1 MDSHG
6 PPCVRP
12 FCVTAGRLRFFCT
25 QPQRAPRFVEVATLK
40 LRLLYTQFDLAEG
53 FCPAFEFPGQPF
65 VADPGL
71 PPKVGAAPPGGG
83 VATGLPE
90 ATQAEECLRSTTPKA
105 KPGPPGESKLEP
117 VGSPVAGAAPFLGE
131 VEEEKKERKERRS
144 APRGHRDPR
153 SETSQKSRG
162 EVKEDPYTASAKRR
176 RSESADRHGR
186 KRSRKTRSRTRRR
199 SRTRS
204 RHRSR
209 QRRREE
215 FPEASREKRS
225 PKFEEVKK
233 ESPSSERKPKSGRA
247 SARACPATLPR

>member
-6 PPCVRP
+6 PPCVCP

-53 FCPAFEFPGQPF
+53 FCPAFELPGQPF
-65 VADPGL
+65 VADPDL
-71 PPKVGAAPPGGG
+71 PPKVGAAPPGSCHWPSRGNS
-83 VATGLPE
+83 
-90 ATQAEECLRSTTPKA
+90 AEECLRSTTPKA

-117 VGSPVAGAAPFLGE
+117 VGSPVAGAAPSLPRNGE
-131 VEEEKKERKERRS
+131 VEEEKKERKESRS

-153 SETSQKSRG
+153 SETSQKSRR

-176 RSESADRHGR
+176 RSESAHRHGR
-186 KRSRKTRSRTRRR
+186 KRFRKTRSRTRRR
-199 SRTRS
+199 SRARS

-233 ESPSSERKPKSGRA
+233 ES
-247 SARACPATLPR
+247 ARACPATLPR

>member
-1 MDSHG
+1 M
-6 PPCVRP
+6 
-12 FCVTAGRLRFFCT
+12 
-25 QPQRAPRFVEVATLK
+25 
-40 LRLLYTQFDLAEG
+40 
-53 FCPAFEFPGQPF
+53 
-65 VADPGL
+65 
-71 PPKVGAAPPGGG
+71 
-83 VATGLPE
+83 
-90 ATQAEECLRSTTPKA
+90 
-105 KPGPPGESKLEP
+105 
-117 VGSPVAGAAPFLGE
+117 AGAAPSLPRNGE
-131 VEEEKKERKERRS
+131 VEEEKKERKESRS

-153 SETSQKSRG
+153 SETSQKSRR

-233 ESPSSERKPKSGRA
+233 ESPSSERKPKSGRVPVQ
-247 SARACPATLPR
+247 SLPCHPPEIVGGGCQHPHQSPPPDRGYWTGPIRAYRREEEPPETCEEEEWPQSKGVKKREKNRAFREANYGRGWHRDGRRQLQRPPYGEGQQRLGKTEGVLSGCQHKRQS

>member
-1 MDSHG
+1 M
-6 PPCVRP
+6 
-12 FCVTAGRLRFFCT
+12 
-25 QPQRAPRFVEVATLK
+25 
-40 LRLLYTQFDLAEG
+40 
-53 FCPAFEFPGQPF
+53 
-65 VADPGL
+65 
-71 PPKVGAAPPGGG
+71 
-83 VATGLPE
+83 
-90 ATQAEECLRSTTPKA
+90 
-105 KPGPPGESKLEP
+105 
-117 VGSPVAGAAPFLGE
+117 AGAAPSLPRKGE
-131 VEEEKKERKERRS
+131 VEEEKKERKESRS

-153 SETSQKSRG
+153 SETSQKSRR

-233 ESPSSERKPKSGRA
+233 ESPSSERKPKSGRVPVQSLPCHPPEIVGGGCQHPHQSPLQTGA
-247 SARACPATLPR
+247 IGPGLSGLIAEKRSLPRRVRKRSGLRAKESRRGRRTERFGKPITGVAGTETGGGSCSAPRTEKASSGWGRQRGSCLGASTRGKARGF